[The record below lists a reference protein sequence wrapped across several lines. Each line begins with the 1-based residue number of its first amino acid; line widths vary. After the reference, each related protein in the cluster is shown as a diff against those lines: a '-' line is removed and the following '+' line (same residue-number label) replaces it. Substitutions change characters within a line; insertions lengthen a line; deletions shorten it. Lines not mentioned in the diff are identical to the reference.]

1 MTSTYTS
8 PTFSAPIYIL
18 KQQARVLS
26 RRESLPLHEAL
37 DRIAQRE
44 GYTAWSHLAARSQAD
59 DGTAAVYARL
69 QPGELLLLASRPG
82 QGKTLLAAGL
92 AIEAL
97 TRGHGAAF
105 FSLEETVAGVAR
117 CFARQGRRIEA
128 FGSRLVIDCSDR
140 ICADHIAERL
150 AAVPPGT
157 LVVVDYLQLLDQPRE
172 RPPVAQQVARLRAFA
187 EARGAIIVCLSQVRR
202 DFEPS
207 GARPCPGLAD
217 VRLPNPLDLA
227 LFTKACFLHD
237 GRLQVQG

>member
-1 MTSTYTS
+1 MTSPYTP
-8 PTFSAPIYIL
+8 PTLSAPIYIL
-18 KQQARVLS
+18 KQQARVLA
-26 RRESLPLHEAL
+26 RREALPLHEAL
-37 DRIAQRE
+37 DRIARRE
-44 GYTAWSHLAARSQAD
+44 GHAAWSHLAARSQAD
-59 DGTAAVYARL
+59 DGTAAVYSRL
-69 QPGELLLLASRPG
+69 QPGELLLLAARPG

-105 FSLEETVAGVAR
+105 FSLEETEAGVAR
-117 CFARQGRRIEA
+117 CFARQGRRIDA
-128 FGSRLVIDCSDR
+128 FGARLVIDCSDR
-140 ICADHIAERL
+140 ICADHIVDRL
-150 AAVPPGT
+150 AAASPGT

-202 DFEPS
+202 DFVPS

-217 VRLPNPLDLA
+217 VRQPNPLDLA

-237 GRLQVQG
+237 GLLQVQG